1 MVNMAFALVVVD
13 LAFCYIKFKLL
24 SLLLRSPLRD
34 KLPPGLGP
42 LGGGIARDRVR

>member
-1 MVNMAFALVVVD
+1 MGFALVVVD
-13 LAFCYIKFKLL
+13 MAFCYIKFKLL

-42 LGGGIARDRVR
+42 LGRSVGLDRAR